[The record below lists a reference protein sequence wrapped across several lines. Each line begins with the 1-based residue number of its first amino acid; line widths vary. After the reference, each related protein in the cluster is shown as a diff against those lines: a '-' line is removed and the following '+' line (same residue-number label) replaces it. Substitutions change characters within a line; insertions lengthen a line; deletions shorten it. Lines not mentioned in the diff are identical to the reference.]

1 MLALPKRLRAPADS
15 NANAT
20 TWKSVPVK
28 CEITQEEARVL
39 GCLVEKEATTPDV
52 YPLTLNGLTSAC
64 NQKSSREPVMNLSE
78 AEVQEALDGLID
90 KTLASN
96 WNSNRNRIQ
105 KYRHC
110 LHDRISEEFNFSR
123 EELAVVATLLLRG
136 PQTVGEIRTRCVRL
150 HEFPDLAT
158 LQAVV
163 TERES
168 DRRGGP
174 YVALLPRQPGR
185 KEQRIAH
192 LLCGPV
198 TAGEA
203 PVADDANPAEVS
215 GRAPAGV
222 NSLEQEIADLRTEL
236 AELKARFEDFAKQF
250 E

>member
-1 MLALPKRLRAPADS
+1 
-15 NANAT
+15 
-20 TWKSVPVK
+20 
-28 CEITQEEARVL
+28 L

-52 YPLTLNGLTSAC
+52 YPLTLNGLTAAC
-64 NQKSSREPVMNLSE
+64 NQKSSRDPVMTLSE
-78 AEVQEALDGLID
+78 AEVEEALDGLID

-110 LHDRISEEFNFSR
+110 LHDRISEEFSFTR

-150 HEFPDLAT
+150 HDFPDLAAV
-158 LQAVV
+158 QAVV
-163 TERES
+163 SELES

-174 YVALLPRQPGR
+174 YVVLLPRQPGR

-198 TAGEA
+198 TAEEA
-203 PVADDANPAEVS
+203 PTGDDASPVATAIRSPDQVE
-215 GRAPAGV
+215 R
-222 NSLEQEIADLRTEL
+222 LEQEV
-236 AELKARFEDFAKQF
+236 AELRSELGELKSRFEEFTRQF
-250 E
+250 D